1 MALLLEDK
9 AMEQTRIKRADSNE
23 PATIVDKLLLTGW
36 ERKPMYSGDYFFHTV
51 DFKKVGITRK
61 TVEDLLGSIGNKPN
75 PEKPGR
81 KEKSFGQ
88 HLEEMADYYNIKII
102 LLEGSWR
109 KVSPEQYIVSRRG
122 IEYYTWDMAWNFLR
136 TWQDRGY
143 SVELTINEGHT
154 IQRLNALYAYYMKPS
169 HTGGLNKYSIVGDSR
184 LLALRCGGVGI
195 KYGQALLDHF
205 GSLQNIANANFND
218 LLKLDGIGDKRAE
231 NIVMHFRRG
240 SKVQEELKSERL
252 KHGTGEQVSR

>member
-1 MALLLEDK
+1 
-9 AMEQTRIKRADSNE
+9 MEQVRIKRVDSNE

-36 ERKPMYSGDYFFHTV
+36 ERKPMFSGDYFFHTV

-61 TVEDLLGSIGNKPN
+61 TVEDLLNSISHKPN

-109 KVSPEQYIVSRRG
+109 IMSPEQHIVSKRG
-122 IEYYTWDMAWNFLR
+122 IEYYTWDMVWNFLR

-143 SVELTINEGHT
+143 SIEPTINEGHT
-154 IQRLNALYAYYMKPS
+154 IQRLNALYAYYQKPS
-169 HTGGLNKYSIVGDSR
+169 HTGGLNTRNLVGDDRVLAMPSGCR
-184 LLALRCGGVGI
+184 GKIGLKLLQEL
-195 KYGQALLDHF
+195 
-205 GSLQNIANANFND
+205 GSLQNIASASFNR
-218 LLKLDGIGDKRAE
+218 LQSIEGIGEKRAE
-231 NIVMHFRRG
+231 SIVLHFRRG
-240 SKVQEELKSERL
+240 GQYE
-252 KHGTGEQVSR
+252 